1 MLFIDKED
9 FMEKIK
15 TPILLT
21 TLYVFV
27 YLAVCELDPTA
38 RWAIM
43 LFSLSPLPV
52 IWMVYRVLRDGKPCE
67 FSFKEKFYD
76 DYGYMRVEAREEAES
91 ID

>member
-1 MLFIDKED
+1 MD
-9 FMEKIK
+9 KIK

-21 TLYVFV
+21 TLYVFI
-27 YLAVCELDPTA
+27 YLMVCELDTTA

-52 IWMVYRVLRDGKPCE
+52 LWMVYRVLKDGQPSK

-76 DYGYMRVEAREEAES
+76 DHNYMRVKSKEQTETV
-91 ID
+91 